1 MLLEEPDQ
9 DCDPSAPMAYHR
21 LGKVLD
27 CNRIKEK
34 RWGKDQGASLGM
46 PGGLLQIPLP
56 VTRGTARSLKTQ
68 CQFLPLLSLLDH
80 LNPVLVDWL
89 VDWLT
94 CSEARSYLAM
104 AGLELLV
111 LLTHPYP
118 PSSGITSTCHHAW
131 LEGHVKI
138 HLGAHK
144 MTQRATENDNQ

>member
-1 MLLEEPDQ
+1 MRPWGCLET
-9 DCDPSAPMAYHR
+9 CSR
-21 LGKVLD
+21 CLCL
-27 CNRIKEK
+27 
-34 RWGKDQGASLGM
+34 SLE
-46 PGGLLQIPLP
+46 GLLGHSRHN
-56 VTRGTARSLKTQ
+56 V
-68 CQFLPLLSLLDH
+68 CQFLPLLSLLEH

-89 VDWLT
+89 VDRLT

-144 MTQRATENDNQ
+144 MTQRATETDNQ